1 MSKKETTNPKIH
13 NIFPFTI
20 DGKTCKIS
28 EMGLCSQ
35 LYGKGGQSIWQDHSA
50 EAAAEADST
59 VEDPVPLADPTAAG
73 PVPLAVFVPVPA
85 AVQQEE

>member
-50 EAAAEADST
+50 EAEAEDPMA
-59 VEDPVPLADPTAAG
+59 EDPVPLADPTVAD
-73 PVPLAVFVPVPA
+73 PVPLAGFVPVPEEA
-85 AVQQEE
+85 PQEE